1 MQVILICRCNKSD
14 RIVSGPLTRL
24 DYTRESAGRTPRN
37 LSAIVDTWSFSPKN
51 RLCTKNYAMTNTSST
66 DAPTVEPSFELRL
79 ECLSEWLLEPGTLKL
94 PDYQRPYQWDESL
107 VTAFFHDVFG
117 ESPEDSSPVDFGVLM
132 LERFGPDDE
141 TLFVVDGQQ
150 RLVTF
155 GLLLRAAHGKD
166 DISPSCRLQTLL
178 ADANQNAESAYHI
191 AEAERVLEHLLNA
204 ERSVH
209 LRGRIEQ
216 ARAAVLYRSR
226 SSDAVETVKRLFDD
240 ANTTGLPLTGWQILK
255 ARHYGHILRED
266 ASTDP
271 EVEVLLEKLEAWR
284 CKNRVPAELAGSG
297 RYDFIET
304 EFRTPFSETPL
315 GLDRL
320 ADDYAWATFGQGLI
334 QGLFGL
340 LAGEGGG
347 GWYLPITEKTD
358 LHLDPLEPY
367 DGMSSGRAPDC
378 WRADRPLDFAAGL
391 GFFKVVRRL
400 ETHVRGITEEIRRT
414 QELFNNSRCI
424 RNEDKDND
432 ETVLATHLRLARLS
446 GRDGLV
452 LSPEHPRT
460 PEALVMTAVLIFRAA
475 LYLVAA
481 ELDSLKASR
490 ESDTQHDETTSFRV
504 EGIPFLN
511 ELLTKPGASRWLLGL
526 RPGAGDAFDTSRGSI
541 LPRLLATA
549 LFWTARFGTN
559 GQLSDR
565 DASSLLA
572 ALVTALFNVSGAFG
586 GYFYTIENALLL
598 QPSVEAA
605 RECRTPE
612 SALWLLARQAPG
624 RHRYSTALK
633 AWISLLEHPS
643 EEGSDEA
650 RAVARY
656 VRDTLKRFESEA
668 SE

>member
-1 MQVILICRCNKSD
+1 
-14 RIVSGPLTRL
+14 
-24 DYTRESAGRTPRN
+24 
-37 LSAIVDTWSFSPKN
+37 
-51 RLCTKNYAMTNTSST
+51 
-66 DAPTVEPSFELRL
+66 
-79 ECLSEWLLEPGTLKL
+79 
-94 PDYQRPYQWDESL
+94 
-107 VTAFFHDVFG
+107 
-117 ESPEDSSPVDFGVLM
+117 
-132 LERFGPDDE
+132 
-141 TLFVVDGQQ
+141 
-150 RLVTF
+150 
-155 GLLLRAAHGKD
+155 
-166 DISPSCRLQTLL
+166 
-178 ADANQNAESAYHI
+178 
-191 AEAERVLEHLLNA
+191 
-204 ERSVH
+204 
-209 LRGRIEQ
+209 
-216 ARAAVLYRSR
+216 
-226 SSDAVETVKRLFDD
+226 
-240 ANTTGLPLTGWQILK
+240 
-255 ARHYGHILRED
+255 
-266 ASTDP
+266 
-271 EVEVLLEKLEAWR
+271 
-284 CKNRVPAELAGSG
+284 
-297 RYDFIET
+297 
-304 EFRTPFSETPL
+304 
-315 GLDRL
+315 
-320 ADDYAWATFGQGLI
+320 
-334 QGLFGL
+334 
-340 LAGEGGG
+340 
-347 GWYLPITEKTD
+347 
-358 LHLDPLEPY
+358 
-367 DGMSSGRAPDC
+367 
-378 WRADRPLDFAAGL
+378 
-391 GFFKVVRRL
+391 
-400 ETHVRGITEEIRRT
+400 
-414 QELFNNSRCI
+414 
-424 RNEDKDND
+424 
-432 ETVLATHLRLARLS
+432 
-446 GRDGLV
+446 
-452 LSPEHPRT
+452 
-460 PEALVMTAVLIFRAA
+460 MTAVLIFRAA

-549 LFWTARFGTN
+549 LFWTDRFGTN